1 VPARP
6 RVTAT
11 EQHVLD
17 ALAAGVP
24 TPLGD
29 LCRQAHQTL
38 ATYLEE
44 QLKAKGWSGLRAA
57 HVSLLATIEPE
68 GSRLTTLAAR
78 GGRTKQTAAQLVT
91 HLLRHDLVQL
101 QPDPV
106 DRRAKIY
113 VPTRRALQLLAD
125 SERIVEHYRGWLET
139 TLGSRATAQLRRS
152 LTIIVEQRPETEP
165 G

>member
-6 RVTAT
+6 RVTKT

-17 ALAAGVP
+17 VLAAGLP
-24 TPLGD
+24 TPFGD
-29 LCRQAHQTL
+29 LCRQAYQTL

-44 QLKAKGWSGLRAA
+44 QLRAHGWHGLRAA
-57 HVSLLATIEPE
+57 HVSVLATIEPE

-78 GGRTKQTAAQLVT
+78 GGRTKQTTAQLVA
-91 HLLRHDLVQL
+91 HLVRHELLQL

-106 DRRAKIY
+106 DGRAKIY

-125 SERIVEHYRGWLET
+125 SERIVEHYRHWLET
-139 TLGSRATAQLRRS
+139 TIGPRAIVQLRRS
-152 LTIIVEQRPETEP
+152 LTAIVEQRPEPQER
-165 G
+165 